1 MTQLDTRC
9 GPLGYGLLHAKKKR
23 ERFIFATAQDVL
35 TALRDRYPAQSYA
48 FLTEV
53 GNGTGARN
61 YRHCDALVMSLWP
74 SRGLEIIGFEVKVR
88 RSDWMKELETPEKA
102 EAIAQWCDR
111 WYLVV
116 GDEEIVKAGEL
127 PKNWGLFVPRA
138 DGLLRCKTEAKLAEP
153 EPEPGRTFLA
163 AVLRSIQ
170 AQLSPEAA
178 LQAEYHRGLKE
189 GAAEES
195 KKDWHKRDLEEL
207 QKKVA
212 AFEKG
217 AGFKIDQGWA
227 HFPENVGQAL
237 RQVLNGS
244 ASRIQQNLEHLHGKA
259 LDIAKAIEDELKSG
273 EQVFL

>member
-1 MTQLDTRC
+1 MSEQVELDLQ
-9 GPLGYGLLHAKKKR
+9 PKKKK

-35 TALRDRYPAQSYA
+35 QALRDRYPAQSYA

-53 GNGTGARN
+53 GDGTGARN
-61 YRHCDALVMSLWP
+61 YHHCDALVMSLWP

-116 GDEEIVKAGEL
+116 GDEEIVKPGEL
-127 PKNWGLFVPRA
+127 PKSWGLFVPRA
-138 DGLLRCKTEAKLAEP
+138 DGLLRCKTEAKLTEP

-170 AQLSPEAA
+170 AQLSDEAR
-178 LQAEYHRGLKE
+178 LEAEYRRGLKD
-189 GAAEES
+189 GAAEEQ

-207 QKKVA
+207 RKKVQD
-212 AFEKG
+212 FEKA
-217 AGFKIDQGWA
+217 AGFKIEQGWQYK
-227 HFPENVGQAL
+227 PDEVGNAV

-244 ASRIQQNLEHLHGKA
+244 ANRIQENLERLHGKA

>member
-1 MTQLDTRC
+1 MTEQVELE
-9 GPLGYGLLHAKKKR
+9 LHSKKKR

-35 TALRDRYPAQSYA
+35 AALRDRYPAQAYA

-53 GNGTGARN
+53 GDGTGARN

-88 RSDWMKELETPEKA
+88 RSDWLKELDTPEKA

-116 GDEEIVKAGEL
+116 GDEQLVKDGEL

-138 DGLLRCKTEAKLAEP
+138 DGRLRCKTEAKLAEP
-153 EPEPGRTFLA
+153 EPEPGRVFLA

-170 AQLSPEAA
+170 SQLSPEAA
-178 LQAEYHRGLKE
+178 LNAEYRRGLKE
-189 GAAEES
+189 GAEEEA
-195 KKDWHKRDLEEL
+195 KKDWYKSDLEEL
-207 QKKVA
+207 RKKVQD
-212 AFEKG
+212 FEKA
-217 AGFKIDQGWA
+217 AGFKIDQGWQG
-227 HFPENVGQAL
+227 HPEQVGKAVS
-237 RQVLNGS
+237 QVLNGS
-244 ASRIQQNLEHLHGKA
+244 AVRVQENLERLHGKA
-259 LDIAKAIEDELKSG
+259 LDIAKAIEDELKTG